1 MKKILIIILTL
12 CLILSFTVP
21 SYAAYSTES
30 YLIFFKTKY
39 SYENTEYEELF
50 SEHKNFL
57 DPAALGIPGL
67 AYIRV
72 FGAAYS
78 KNSGKNQPFYVMRAE
93 IGFSTLREA
102 SELCAELMRSGIA
115 AWAVVTKLNGFKALD
130 KILDAYIGAERNF
143 IELSAD
149 TAGDIDCSNS
159 VTAEDARTA
168 LRIAVGLENKADY
181 PYLMGDMDFDGAVT
195 SVDARDILRAS
206 VGIYGYLTLD

>member
-1 MKKILIIILTL
+1 MKKILIILLTL

-30 YLIFFKTKY
+30 YLIFFKTKD

-57 DPAALGIPGL
+57 DPGVLGIPEL
-67 AYIRV
+67 AHIRV
-72 FGAAYS
+72 FGASYGKAS
-78 KNSGKNQPFYVMRAE
+78 DKNQPFYVMRAD

-115 AWAVVTKLNGFKALD
+115 DWAV
-130 KILDAYIGAERNF
+130 F
-143 IELSAD
+143 INYNDFSLTDVRFNSDLTFSRSFVKYSEN
-149 TAGDIDCSNS
+149 TIGDIDCSNS

-168 LRIAVGLENKADY
+168 LRIAVGLENKGNY
-181 PYLMGDMDFDGAVT
+181 PYLMGDMDFDGEIT
-195 SVDARDILRAS
+195 SGDAREILRIS
-206 VGIYGYLTLD
+206 VGLSGYFTLY

>member
-1 MKKILIIILTL
+1 MKKILIIFLTL

-30 YLIFFKTKY
+30 YLIFFKTKT

-78 KNSGKNQPFYVMRAE
+78 KNFAKNQPFYVMCAQ

-102 SELCAELMRSGIA
+102 SAFCAGLMRSGIA
-115 AWAVVTKLNGFKALD
+115 DWAVFINYNDFSFTDVRFNPALQFLQGFVKYEENT
-130 KILDAYIGAERNF
+130 I
-143 IELSAD
+143 
-149 TAGDIDCSNS
+149 GDIDCSNS
-159 VTAEDARTA
+159 VTAEDARAA

-181 PYLMGDMDFDGAVT
+181 PYLMGDMDFDGEIT
-195 SVDARDILRAS
+195 SADAREILRVS
-206 VGIYGYLTLD
+206 VGLSGYLTLD